1 MLSFA
6 AFPAGGGPL
15 KARVYVTL
23 KRGVL
28 DPQGKAVCT
37 SLHQLG
43 YREVTD
49 LRVGKYMEVTLG
61 GLPRREAEQR
71 LKAMCEKLLA
81 NTVIEDYRFEF
92 QED

>member
-1 MLSFA
+1 VLFFSG
-6 AFPAGGGPL
+6 FPPGGFIV

-49 LRVGKYMEVTLG
+49 VRVGKFMEVTLG
-61 GLPRREAEQR
+61 GLPREEAEKR
-71 LKAMCEKLLA
+71 LRAMCERLLA
-81 NTVIEDYRFEF
+81 NTVIEDFRFEI
-92 QED
+92 QEE

>member
-1 MLSFA
+1 M
-6 AFPAGGGPL
+6 

-49 LRVGKYMEVTLG
+49 VRVGKFMEVTLG
-61 GLPRREAEQR
+61 GLPREEAEKR
-71 LKAMCEKLLA
+71 LRAMCERLLA
-81 NTVIEDYRFEF
+81 NTVIEDYRFDI
-92 QED
+92 QEE

>member
-1 MLSFA
+1 
-6 AFPAGGGPL
+6 
-15 KARVYVTL
+15 VTL

-49 LRVGKYMEVTLG
+49 VRIGKCMEVTMG

-71 LKAMCEKLLA
+71 LKAMCDKLLA
-81 NTVIEDYRFEF
+81 NPVIEDSRFEVY
-92 QED
+92 ED

>member
-1 MLSFA
+1 M
-6 AFPAGGGPL
+6 
-15 KARVYVTL
+15 KARVFVTL

-49 LRVGKYMEVTLG
+49 VRIGKTMEITLG
-61 GLPRREAEQR
+61 GLPRQEAERR
-71 LKAMCEKLLA
+71 LQAMCEKLLA
-81 NTVIEDYRFEF
+81 NPVIEDFRFEF
-92 QED
+92 LDE

>member
-1 MLSFA
+1 M
-6 AFPAGGGPL
+6 

-49 LRVGKYMEVTLG
+49 VRIGKYMEVTLG
-61 GLPRREAEQR
+61 GLPRQEAEKR
-71 LKAMCEKLLA
+71 LQAMCDKLLA
-81 NTVIEDYRFEF
+81 NPVIEDFRFEF
-92 QED
+92 LDE

>member
-1 MLSFA
+1 M
-6 AFPAGGGPL
+6 
-15 KARVYVTL
+15 KARVFVTL

-49 LRVGKYMEVTLG
+49 VRIGKTMEITLG
-61 GLPRREAEQR
+61 GLVAGDVREAAGQSGDR
-71 LKAMCEKLLA
+71 GLPVRVPGRVKGG
-81 NTVIEDYRFEF
+81 R
-92 QED
+92 

>member
-1 MLSFA
+1 MINA
-6 AFPAGGGPL
+6 
-15 KARVYVTL
+15 KVYVTL

-49 LRVGKYMEVTLG
+49 VRVGKYMEVTLG
-61 GLPRREAEQR
+61 GLPRQEAEQR
-71 LKAMCEKLLA
+71 LRAMCEKLLA
-81 NTVIEDYRFEF
+81 NTVIEDYRFEIY
-92 QED
+92 ED

>member
-1 MLSFA
+1 
-6 AFPAGGGPL
+6 L

-49 LRVGKYMEVTLG
+49 VRIGKYMEVTLG
-61 GLPRREAEQR
+61 GLPRQEAEKR
-71 LKAMCEKLLA
+71 LQAMCDKILA
-81 NTVIEDYRFEF
+81 NPVIEEYRFEF
-92 QED
+92 LDE

>member
-1 MLSFA
+1 M
-6 AFPAGGGPL
+6 

-81 NTVIEDYRFEF
+81 NTVIEDYRFEI